1 MGRPVHDIDV
11 SFAGGA
17 ESFLQC
23 FPQARKTGNGLD
35 IWLVGSTEFTELAGG
50 PRAENGGDSAEAER
64 LGTAV
69 EADLLSRD
77 LTINAAAVDSEG
89 RFFCHPRFMEDMR
102 ARVLRLAS
110 DSALDQDPL
119 RVFRLARFAAEL
131 PDFSIAPETLEA
143 MRAFAREHR
152 ERFDG
157 IARERVGRELMKAF
171 AAPKPSR
178 FLTVLHESDCL
189 RPWFQ
194 EFVPAAEIPAGPSP
208 WHDNSVLEHT
218 MEVMDR
224 CAGYPLAV
232 WMALCHDIGKVR
244 TEASMLPH
252 HYGHELKGVDLV
264 KELGRRFCLPSRW
277 IRAGVVGTLLHMKGF
292 TITEE
297 DIVSVERKAALWVT
311 RMEALLSQDLPFYK
325 IGIAHPVCPLIW
337 KGDRAKYLATLDAI
351 AEADMHRIFAK
362 AARLGVGIEINMSY
376 PDEERDTVLRPFRI
390 AKEEGCKFYLGS
402 DAHHPA
408 GLDNARKK
416 FERVIDDLELTEED
430 KFILK

>member
-1 MGRPVHDIDV
+1 MTEWYVAGGAVRDLLMGRPVHDIDV

-64 LGTAV
+64 SGTAV

-277 IRAGVVGTLLHMKGF
+277 IRAGVVGTLLHMKGGMYG
-292 TITEE
+292 
-297 DIVSVERKAALWVT
+297 SLRSGT
-311 RMEALLSQDLPFYK
+311 RRDMLCQLRDAHLGHEFWLLT
-325 IGIAHPVCPLIW
+325 G
-337 KGDRAKYLATLDAI
+337 
-351 AEADMHRIFAK
+351 ADGGWDWEPMA
-362 AARLGVGIEINMSY
+362 
-376 PDEERDTVLRPFRI
+376 ERDLEAMQRVHLPQEWCDRGAESGRRLRAMQCEAISRLPKIQPER
-390 AKEEGCKFYLGS
+390 AANAGDTPVPAYMKEQGGK
-402 DAHHPA
+402 A
-408 GLDNARKK
+408 
-416 FERVIDDLELTEED
+416 
-430 KFILK
+430 